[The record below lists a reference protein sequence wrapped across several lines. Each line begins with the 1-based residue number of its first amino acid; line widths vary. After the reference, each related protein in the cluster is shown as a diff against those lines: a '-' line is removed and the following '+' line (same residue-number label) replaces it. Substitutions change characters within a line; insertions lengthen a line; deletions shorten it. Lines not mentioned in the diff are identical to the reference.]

1 MDATPSPDLLVI
13 GSVAYDTVETPK
25 ASAER
30 IMGGS
35 ASFFSTAA
43 ARFCRPV
50 VVAVVGDDYED
61 EHLARLERAGV
72 DLQGLKRVPGKT
84 FFWHGRYG
92 KDFISRDT
100 LTTELGVFEEF
111 DPVVPE
117 ALKRVPYLFLANIA
131 PHLQLQVLDQLE
143 RPRFVGL
150 DTMNLWIDI
159 ARDDLHRV
167 LSRVDALFVNDEE
180 AEQLTGF
187 RSVLRAARALQ
198 DMGPRVVVIKRGEHG
213 ALTFAG
219 DDVFFAPAY
228 PLEDVHDP
236 TGAGD
241 TYAGGFMGFLASSG
255 DTSVS
260 NLRQASVVGTLMASF
275 CVEGFSLDG
284 LDRAELPEVWKR
296 YEELR
301 KLTAIDPPPV
311 RQDHSR

>member
-1 MDATPSPDLLVI
+1 MAAGVSPDLLVI

-25 ASAER
+25 AKAEWV
-30 IMGGS
+30 MGGS

-50 VVAVVGDDYED
+50 VVAVVGEDYKD
-61 EHLARLERAGV
+61 EHLARLEGAGV
-72 DLQGLKRVPGKT
+72 DLSGLQRVPGET

-100 LTTELGVFEEF
+100 LTTKLGVFSDF

-117 ALKRVPYLFLANIA
+117 ALRRVPYLFLANIA
-131 PHLQLQVLDQLE
+131 PHLQLQVLDQIE

-150 DTMNLWIDI
+150 DTMNLWIDT
-159 ARDDLHRV
+159 ALDDLHRV
-167 LSRVDALFVNDEE
+167 LAKVDALFVNDEE
-180 AEQLTGF
+180 AEQLTGH
-187 RSVLRAARALQ
+187 RSVLLAARALQ
-198 DMGPRVVVIKRGEHG
+198 AMGPKVVVIKRGEHG

-219 DDVFFAPAY
+219 EDIFFAPAY

-241 TYAGGFMGFLASSG
+241 TYAGGFMGFLASTDDASFE
-255 DTSVS
+255 
-260 NLRQASVVGTLMASF
+260 NLRRASVIGTLMASF

-284 LDRAELPEVWKR
+284 LDRAELGTVWQR
-296 YEELR
+296 YEDLR
-301 KLTAIDPPPV
+301 RLTAIAPPP
-311 RQDHSR
+311 HEEP